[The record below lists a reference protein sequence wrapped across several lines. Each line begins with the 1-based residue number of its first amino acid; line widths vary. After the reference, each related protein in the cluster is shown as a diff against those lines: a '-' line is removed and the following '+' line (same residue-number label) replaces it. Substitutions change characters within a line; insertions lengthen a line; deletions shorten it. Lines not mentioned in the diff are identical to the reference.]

1 MSALLLGG
9 ALAATALGLY
19 LYSRRRRGASPPAR
33 IAIDC
38 GGVISVSDT
47 DGRGDDMR
55 KRLMAMVPSEACV
68 RTVRAIVEV
77 YGAEHVYVLSK
88 CGHLTQCATV
98 IMMHGSGF
106 FQATGLRPRNV
117 LFCTERQGGT
127 PITEAQM
134 ELLRP
139 PEPTGPFADRQ
150 WPQLPAHESPRV
162 APGRVGKG
170 VVAAAFGLTTL
181 IDDRAECLGSFYAE
195 GPLHAAPSGSGLLL
209 HFGADSVS
217 QTSQVVK
224 AELKEFHEEW
234 ERGFSEL
241 YRPVRDWEAVS
252 RTLGLS

>member
-1 MSALLLGG
+1 MGARANVLLLGG

-98 IMMHGSGF
+98 MHGSG
-106 FQATGLRPRNV
+106 
-117 LFCTERQGGT
+117 
-127 PITEAQM
+127 
-134 ELLRP
+134 
-139 PEPTGPFADRQ
+139 
-150 WPQLPAHESPRV
+150 
-162 APGRVGKG
+162 
-170 VVAAAFGLTTL
+170 
-181 IDDRAECLGSFYAE
+181 
-195 GPLHAAPSGSGLLL
+195 
-209 HFGADSVS
+209 
-217 QTSQVVK
+217 
-224 AELKEFHEEW
+224 
-234 ERGFSEL
+234 
-241 YRPVRDWEAVS
+241 
-252 RTLGLS
+252 